1 MALSVG
7 SLVIRKLT
15 VAFSADV
22 AGTAMGILLVWY
34 QVSKPDCTIWGD
46 DTINVGT
53 SYSISVSL
61 NVLLTLMIVVR
72 LILFKRDVRNAMS
85 TPVKVG
91 GLYNTVITMLV
102 ESSALYA
109 VSFLLF
115 IATWAAKNSVTYV
128 FFPILAQAQVRAVF
142 CIFLVCRSVGMFTN
156 FVDE

>member
-1 MALSVG
+1 
-7 SLVIRKLT
+7 
-15 VAFSADV
+15 
-22 AGTAMGILLVWY
+22 
-34 QVSKPDCTIWGD
+34 
-46 DTINVGT
+46 
-53 SYSISVSL
+53 
-61 NVLLTLMIVVR
+61 
-72 LILFKRDVRNAMS
+72 MS

-142 CIFLVCRSVGMFTN
+142 CIFLVRRSVGMFTN